1 MSSFPSVFRRFIPQ
15 LLYILL
21 LPVSFFAFLLLYRPT
36 YAVEL
41 IGFNH
46 FGVHLTLLS
55 CIVFLSVI
63 ITRLMYYYI
72 PMKLNYSLY
81 TLWCVAEIIFATFF
95 VALYVWLALYPHN
108 PYFEVLTS
116 SFQLL
121 FMTLV
126 VPYSILTLSLRISD
140 YHEKSIR
147 ALEPAGQKKM
157 RFYDEKHNLKI
168 ILQPDVILFIAAE
181 ENYVHINYLENE
193 KIRNFVLRSS
203 MKAIEEMCMLNGIVR
218 CHRSFFVNPLHI
230 KVLRKDNEGVLYA
243 ELDANDVRHIPVS
256 KRYYESLSNIL

>member
-1 MSSFPSVFRRFIPQ
+1 MATVPGVFRRFIPQ
-15 LLYILL
+15 LLHALV
-21 LPVSFFAFLLLYRPT
+21 LPIFFFVFLLIYRPAD
-36 YAVEL
+36 AVQL

-46 FGVHLTLLS
+46 FGVHLTLIS

-63 ITRLMYYYI
+63 VTRLLYYYI

-81 TLWCVAEIIFATFF
+81 ILWCVSEIIFTSFF
-95 VALYVWLALYPHN
+95 VALYVWLSLYPNN

-121 FMTLV
+121 FLTLSI
-126 VPYSILTLSLRISD
+126 PYSILALSLRISD
-140 YHEKSIR
+140 YHEKSLN
-147 ALEPAGQKKM
+147 ALEPVGQKKM

-168 ILQPDVILFIAAE
+168 ILQADVILFIAAE
-181 ENYVHINYLENE
+181 ENYVHINYEENN
-193 KIRNFVLRSS
+193 KIKNFVLRSS

-218 CHRSFFVNPLHI
+218 CHRSFYVNPLHI
-230 KVLRKDNEGVLYA
+230 KVLRKDSEGVLYA
-243 ELDANDVRHIPVS
+243 ELDASDVRHIPVS